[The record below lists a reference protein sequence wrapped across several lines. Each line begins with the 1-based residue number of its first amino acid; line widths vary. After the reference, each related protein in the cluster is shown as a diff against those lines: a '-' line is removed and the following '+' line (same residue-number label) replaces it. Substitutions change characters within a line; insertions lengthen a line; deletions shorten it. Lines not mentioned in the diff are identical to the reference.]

1 MTNRV
6 PDILP
11 SLVDWLSSIT
21 PHEVS
26 LSIPRPGVV
35 QVRDQSKSILL
46 EVATN
51 GSDRDE
57 FSALFS
63 LLDSIQDAICEE
75 AREQWP
81 VTSAGVM
88 AQPAVDIAQEHVDLG
103 YRSSADWIYLKRFNW
118 PKNASPG

>member
-6 PDILP
+6 PDLLP

-21 PHEVS
+21 PREVS

-35 QVRDQSKSILL
+35 QIRDPANSILL
-46 EVATN
+46 EIETN

-63 LLDSIQDAICEE
+63 LLDSVQDAIVEE

-88 AQPAVDIAQEHVDLG
+88 AEPAVDIEHEHVDLG
-103 YRSSADWIYLKRFNW
+103 YQSDGDWIYLRRFSW
-118 PKNASPG
+118 PQNA